1 MKKTSFFHLFNLEM
15 TTNQK
20 KTIAL
25 PRTKT
30 VKTKQALK
38 GYTESYEISIKNYR
52 DPLIQLQNTRLAVRK
67 HLENV
72 LKSMKGFKYVETLQ
86 ITFQKMSDDNVINKT
101 AYFNSDVDAITNDN
115 EISESLK
122 YSQERIL
129 NIISIWI
136 SEGSGWTVKSVDN
149 HYLNIV
155 KYSPVKGSSYI
166 KLPEELK
173 HSSKGLV
180 NIKNRSAMRTCV

>member
-1 MKKTSFFHLFNLEM
+1 MVKEYEENIILPPPQFRDDYKPKNP
-15 TTNQK
+15 
-20 KTIAL
+20 IAL
-25 PRTKT
+25 PRTKIE
-30 VKTKQALK
+30 KTKQALK
-38 GYTESYEISIKNYR
+38 NFTQSYIISIKNKKN
-52 DPLIQLQNTRLAVRK
+52 PLIQLQNTRLAVET
-67 HLENV
+67 HLKNI
-72 LKSMKGFKYVETLQ
+72 LKSMKGFKYVETLEV
-86 ITFQKMSDDNVINKT
+86 TFEKMLNNDIINKT

-155 KYSPVKGSSYI
+155 KYNPIKGSSYI
-166 KLPEELK
+166 KLPEELIN
-173 HSSKGLV
+173 SK
-180 NIKNRSAMRTCV
+180 KRSYQHKK